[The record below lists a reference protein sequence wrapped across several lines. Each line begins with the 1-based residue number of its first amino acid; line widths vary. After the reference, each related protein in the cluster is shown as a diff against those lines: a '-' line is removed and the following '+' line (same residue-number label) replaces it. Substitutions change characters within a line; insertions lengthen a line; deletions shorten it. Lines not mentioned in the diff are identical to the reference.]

1 MACNM
6 LSSLDINESQLH
18 LVKED
23 KLKKFFKVYIHLCK
37 VQENANWCSNR
48 KWING
53 CLGKL
58 QRGMKKLRWGN
69 VYCFYYG
76 SSFTDLLCILSM
88 WMYCMSVIL
97 TKKALKRENWY
108 SYIVSIQSV
117 ASIGNTLNS
126 VHLAVEAIQKT
137 VDEHKKTLESLQSSL
152 VRSVNMRERQHAPA
166 HRFLCQSRDP
176 RELSRSY
183 SACFKKTKT
192 KQNKKSPTS
201 NVYSLVCHLYIK
213 PWIGLKTRSFVNMVT
228 EDLCDP

>member
-6 LSSLDINESQLH
+6 LSSLGINESQLH

-37 VQENANWCSNR
+37 VLENANWCSNR

-53 CLGKL
+53 WLSWEVTE
-58 QRGMKKLRWGN
+58 RHEEIE

-76 SSFTDLLCILSM
+76 NSFTDLLRILGM
-88 WMYCMSVIL
+88 WTYCMSVIL

-152 VRSVNMRERQHAPA
+152 VSSVNMRERQHASA

-201 NVYSLVCHLYIK
+201 NVYSLVCHLYVK
-213 PWIGLKTRSFVNMVT
+213 PWR
-228 EDLCDP
+228 